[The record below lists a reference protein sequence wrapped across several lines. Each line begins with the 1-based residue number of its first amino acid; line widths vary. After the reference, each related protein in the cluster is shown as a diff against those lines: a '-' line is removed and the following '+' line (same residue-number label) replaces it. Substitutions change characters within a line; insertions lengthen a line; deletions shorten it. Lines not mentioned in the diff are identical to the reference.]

1 MENNESTEVKEVQK
15 EGYSDQI
22 RRGLDSGKWSILL
35 ILVGLYFLL
44 REFNI
49 LNDQI
54 IQSVVK
60 AWPLIL
66 VWLGIQSATK
76 DNKKMRSIGMVVVI
90 AILVFIILQNSGLR
104 LPWMK

>member
-1 MENNESTEVKEVQK
+1 MESTETTEVKEVQ
-15 EGYSDQI
+15 EGYSERI
-22 RRGLDSGKWSILL
+22 RKGFESSKWSIIL
-35 ILVGLYFLL
+35 IVVGLYFLL

-49 LNDQI
+49 LNDQV
-54 IQSVVK
+54 IQSVLK

-76 DNKKMRSIGMVVVI
+76 ENKKMRSFGMVVVI